1 MSSNFSELLQI
12 FPKRKAS
19 ALKPFPPLTTL
30 YPRRTFRI
38 LRNDVLCNYNLWV
51 LYNKTGYIL
60 IFYNLQVLSQQIGYI
75 FELYNLWVF
84 YIFVTVKR
92 CNCIFTTYG
101 CILCYRARSSP
112 ILPCGGLRG
121 AQKGGAYRQTGFNR
135 TAARRLIVLKN
146 IFQR

>member
-1 MSSNFSELLQI
+1 MSSNFSKLLQI

-19 ALKPFPPLTTL
+19 ALKPFPPLTML

-38 LRNDVLCNYNLWV
+38 LRNDVLCNYNLQV

-84 YIFVTVKR
+84 YFSLQQNDAIIF
-92 CNCIFTTYG
+92 FTTYG
-101 CILCYRARSSP
+101 CILCFCARFSP
-112 ILPCGGLRG
+112 ILSCGGLRG
-121 AQKGGAYRQTGFNR
+121 AQKGGAYRQNGFNR
-135 TAARRLIVLKN
+135 TSARRLVSLRKH
-146 IFQR
+146 